1 MQDLDIKLN
10 KLHIFIIKKIMPKH
24 LLKDIILV
32 ISFMFIAVSL
42 SAQNP
47 KYQKENFK
55 VWGKCDMCKTLIEK
69 TVKSIEGIKTA
80 RWNVVNGKMKVKFN
94 PELTNLDDIHKA
106 IALVGYDTELY
117 KATDESYNNL
127 HFCCK
132 YERE

>member
-1 MQDLDIKLN
+1 MRILKFLTV
-10 KLHIFIIKKIMPKH
+10 LSF
-24 LLKDIILV
+24 LLL
-32 ISFMFIAVSL
+32 FFVS
-42 SAQNP
+42 SAQKP
-47 KYQKENFK
+47 KYKKEDFK

-132 YERE
+132 YERPKEKE

>member
-1 MQDLDIKLN
+1 MRIFKLFT
-10 KLHIFIIKKIMPKH
+10 L
-24 LLKDIILV
+24 
-32 ISFMFIAVSL
+32 ISFLLVSFMA
-42 SAQNP
+42 SAQKP

-69 TVKSIEGIKTA
+69 TVKSVDGVKTA
-80 RWNVVNGKMKVKFN
+80 RWNMINGNMKVKFN
-94 PELTNLDDIHKA
+94 PETTTLEQIHKA
-106 IALVGYDTELY
+106 IVGVGYDTELF

>member
-1 MQDLDIKLN
+1 MRILKFLTF
-10 KLHIFIIKKIMPKH
+10 LSF
-24 LLKDIILV
+24 LLL
-32 ISFMFIAVSL
+32 FFVS
-42 SAQNP
+42 SAQKP
-47 KYQKENFK
+47 KYQKEDFK

-132 YERE
+132 YERPIEKE

>member
-1 MQDLDIKLN
+1 MRILKFLTF
-10 KLHIFIIKKIMPKH
+10 LSFLLLFFVSSAKK
-24 LLKDIILV
+24 
-32 ISFMFIAVSL
+32 
-42 SAQNP
+42 P
-47 KYQKENFK
+47 KYQKEDFK

-80 RWNVVNGKMKVKFN
+80 RWNVVSGKMKIKFN

-132 YERE
+132 YERPTDKE

>member
-1 MQDLDIKLN
+1 MR
-10 KLHIFIIKKIMPKH
+10 
-24 LLKDIILV
+24 LLKFLPFL
-32 ISFMFIAVSL
+32 SFLLLFFVS
-42 SAQNP
+42 SAQKP
-47 KYQKENFK
+47 KYQKEDFK

-94 PELTNLDDIHKA
+94 PELTKLDDIHKA

-132 YERE
+132 YERPTEKK

>member
-1 MQDLDIKLN
+1 MK
-10 KLHIFIIKKIMPKH
+10 IIKNV
-24 LLKDIILV
+24 LLIICFAFFS
-32 ISFMFIAVSL
+32 ISVT
-42 SAQNP
+42 AQKP

-55 VWGKCDMCKTLIEK
+55 VWGKCEMCTVTIEK
-69 TVKSIEGIKTA
+69 AVNSIDGIKTA

-94 PELTNLDDIHKA
+94 PELTNLDDIQKA

-132 YERE
+132 YERPTDKQ